1 MTDLHDTP
9 AAPQPRADHAA
20 AVPGSAAAG
29 PAPHTPLG
37 ELFTAWVARTPN
49 APAVTDGRRTWS
61 YEELA
66 ARAEHLAD
74 DLVRRGAGP
83 DRTVALVLPRSMELV
98 AAELAVTWAGA
109 AFLPVDPDYPAA
121 RRALMLADAAPA
133 VVLDDLTDVR
143 RLMGD
148 GTGRRPTNRCAAV
161 HTDHA
166 AYVIYTSGSTGV
178 PKGVTVTHRGIGG
191 FAQAAAERYAVGPGD
206 RVLQFASPSFDA
218 SVLELCISV
227 LSGATLVVPPDGPWL
242 GEELAGVLDEHRIT
256 HALIPPAA
264 LATLPDPDR
273 GGGAPHLR
281 TLVVGAEACPA
292 ALVDRWAPRRRMI
305 NSYGPTEA
313 TIVATWTRPLA
324 AGEGTPTIGSPL
336 PGTQAHVLDE
346 AMRVVP
352 AGTDGELYVGGD
364 GLARGYLGRPGLTA
378 TRFVAS
384 PFGPPGARLYRT
396 GDRARWTAD
405 GELEFL
411 GRLDRQ
417 VKVRG
422 FRVEP
427 GEIEAALLRHTEVRE
442 AVVVVREDEPG
453 RQRLV
458 GYVTP
463 ADQQRVPDP
472 ARLRAAVA
480 AALPAH
486 MVPSAV
492 VVLDRLPLTTQHKV
506 DHRALPAPGLTSA
519 AEHVPPRTPNER
531 KLAAIWSDVL
541 GAEGIGAQDDFFD
554 LGGDSIL
561 AARVLA
567 RISDELGVRLA
578 VRDVFTARTVAALAP
593 LLDEP
598 SAPVPPRTIPPAPR
612 DQPLPLSNA
621 QRRLWFLDD
630 LTAGGTEYNTGV
642 ALRLRGPLDPGALRR
657 ALDRL
662 TARHASLR
670 TTFTTVDGQ
679 GMQRISPG
687 ASIPLRTADL
697 GALPAERRAEAGE
710 SLLTEELSHPFDLAT
725 GPLARALLIRCAPD
739 EHLLLLAQHHI
750 ITDGWSV
757 GVLTRELAALYHA
770 EASGEPDTL
779 PAPGVQYPDFAVWER
794 RRPSADGDPEDLAYW
809 KRHLTGMQQLELP
822 TDRPRPA
829 VRTTTGAA
837 HRNHLP
843 ADLVARLRN
852 LAAGRSTTV
861 FTLFAGAAALLFSR
875 YSGQRDVAFGTITNG
890 RGRRDLEE
898 VTGFFANT
906 VVLRG
911 QVDDAATVDRFVE
924 TMRATVL
931 DAFAHDGVPFD
942 RLVEELAPPRDP
954 SRTPLVQVLVV
965 QQAPS
970 ALPLRAGGLR
980 IEEHP
985 LPRPAARFDLVLEFT
1000 PRADGGCELT
1010 VEYNTDLFEAR
1021 TVDRMS
1027 RHLHRLLEGMAD
1039 GPHRTLAEL
1048 PLLSEEDR
1056 RTLLESWNPPL
1067 RTEQGG
1073 AGSTL
1078 PALFEAQTARTPDR
1092 AAVVCGP
1099 VRLDYA
1105 EVNRRANRLARLLTA
1120 RGAGPETLVALCL
1133 PRSADLIAVLWAV
1146 LKCGAGYLPVDPGY
1160 PADRIRFM
1168 LADAAPA
1175 LVVAARQTAGALPEG
1190 CDPLILEDCAGH
1202 DGTAGTQ
1209 DRLATT
1215 VAEGLADANPTD
1227 AERLRP
1233 LDPDHPAYVIYTS
1246 GSTGRPKG
1254 VVVTHRS
1261 VTALADWAAERF
1273 GPERLAHVVAS
1284 TSLNFDVSV
1293 FEMLCPLLA
1302 GGTVEVVADLPALA
1316 DAPKRQRAGLVSGVP
1331 SVVSRTLTEGAAV
1344 RPDTVVLAG
1353 EALPARTVR
1362 DLRQAMPSC
1371 AVANI
1376 YGPTEATVY
1385 ATAWFVGDTVP
1396 DQAPPIGKPVARTR
1410 AYVLDRLLRPQPPG
1424 VTGELYLG
1432 GGGLARGYLRRPG
1445 LTAAR
1450 FVADPFGVPG
1460 DRMYRTG
1467 DLVRWTADGELEY
1480 LGRTDQQVKVRGFR
1494 IELGEVEEALRR
1506 CEGVAEAAA
1515 TTRESDGHRRLVGYV
1530 VPVSGARV
1538 EQETVRRTL
1547 GRTLPDYMVPS
1558 TVVVLSA
1565 LPLNPNGKLDRGRL
1579 PDPGPA
1585 ATGSRHVAPRTP
1597 TERTLAAIWS
1607 EVLRLERVGADDNFF
1622 ALGGDSILSI
1632 QVVAEARQAGLT
1644 LTSRDVYRH
1653 QTVAALARCADA
1665 ADTRRS
1671 AAPAAA
1677 AATGPSPLTPIQRWL
1692 FDSGAERAGHYAQT
1706 LSVELTEALDPA
1718 ALEDALNDVHAHHDA
1733 LRSRF
1738 LTEDGDA
1745 GVRWHIDDSAPRVR
1759 LARHSGPDTDTPHLG
1774 SFDLRHGP
1782 LLRAVLH
1789 DRGPHRPP
1797 LLHLAV
1803 HHLVVDGV
1811 SWRILLEDLDRAY
1824 RARRDGRDGLA
1835 ALPSKSSALRHW
1847 TQRLTTY
1854 AAEGGFDDE
1863 REYWTRSVAGAQAA
1877 LPTDHTGTN
1886 SYASTRSVTVRLS
1899 SQDTSVL
1906 LRTLPQTY
1914 RTQIND
1920 VLLSALGRV
1929 LCAWTAHDRVVV
1941 DVEGHGREELFANVE
1956 TSRTVGWFTTRHPV
1970 ALAVPPEADWDA
1982 VLKRVKERLRAVPR
1996 HGLGHDVLRY
2006 LAPAGTLPPEPTAQI
2021 SFNYLGRFTLPD
2033 EPGGLYHGPFR
2044 PLELDADPLAARPHA
2059 LEVVGRLDGD
2069 VLEFTWFYSAQV
2081 HQDTTVADLA
2091 DRFAEALA
2099 DLARYAARP
2108 GTAGR
2113 TPSDFPLAPLD
2124 QAAVDRIVGE
2134 DPGAVEDIHPL
2145 TPTQAG
2151 MLFHGLS
2158 PDDRGVYFQ
2167 QLTFVLNGVSD
2178 PAALAE
2184 AWQRVTDR
2192 TPVLRGRVVW
2202 QNVPEPLFVV
2212 QRDATVPVTQVDWRD
2227 LPEAA
2232 RDRRLRELLRDDRD
2246 QGIDLAKAPL
2256 QRLVLARL
2264 DDGGV
2269 QVVWSFH
2276 HLVMDGW
2283 SLFQFLS
2290 DVFASH
2296 ASLVGHP
2303 ARQGAPEQDALPDRR
2318 PFRDYVAWLRDR
2330 DSAEA
2335 DRHWR
2340 TRLRGLTESTPLP
2353 YDSEPRESHRA
2364 QSTEAVRVTVA
2375 ADTTRALD
2383 HQARTAGLTLNTL
2396 VQGAWALLLSR
2407 QAGRDEVV
2415 FGTTV
2420 SGRPPELPGAEA
2432 MTGVFITTLPTRVTV
2447 PRGGTLID
2455 WLRQLQQDQSEDRR
2469 FDHLP
2474 LPRMRTFTDL
2484 PERVALFDSIVVFE
2498 NYPVDDRLAAAHGLR
2513 LSALDGI
2520 ETTNYPLSL
2529 VAYPG
2534 EELTLRL
2541 GYDPGLFEAATVAR
2555 LGEYLTVL
2563 LEGMAADAQR
2573 PPARL
2578 PLLTADRREQVV
2590 REWNDTA
2597 TDTPDATV
2605 AELFAAQVSRTPGA
2619 VALEAGSERL
2629 TYRELDARAEAL
2641 AARLAALGVAAERP
2655 VGVLMDRS
2663 VMLVV
2668 AQLALARTGGVYV
2681 PLDGRAPMERLRRML
2696 AEAGADLL
2704 LADAAWEQTAR
2715 DALPGG
2721 RVLRA
2726 DGEEPASTPQ
2736 RAAVDAVHPDN
2747 VQYLMFTS
2755 GSTGT
2760 PKGVAVRQRDVAALA
2775 LDRAF
2780 ARHDRVLVHSPHA
2793 FDAATYELW
2802 VPLLRGGTAVLAQ
2815 PPELDVA
2822 TVRHAIAEQG
2832 VRFLWLTAG
2841 LFRLLAQEDPGCL
2854 RGARE
2859 VWTGGEAV
2867 PGAVV
2872 RRVLDACPGLT
2883 VVDGYGPTETTT
2895 FATRRV
2901 LRAGDPLPAVL
2912 PIGRPLDNTRVY
2924 VLDDAL
2930 QPQPPGMPGELYIAG
2945 AGVARGY
2952 AGRPGATAAR
2962 YLADPFGP
2970 PGGRM
2975 YRTGDI
2981 VRWSAQGELHFVGRA
2996 DDQVKIRGFRIEPA
3010 EIEARLTAHP
3020 AVAEAVVSVYEHS
3033 GRKRLAAHLVPAQN
3047 GALPPA
3053 AELRAHLSA
3062 DLPDYML
3069 PAAFVTVTELPLTG
3083 HGKVDRRRLPV
3094 PDWSSAA
3101 DTTYRAPRTDAERV
3115 LAGIWA
3121 DLLGVERVGADDN
3134 FFMLGGD
3141 SILSIQVVSRARAAG
3156 LTLTPRDLF
3165 RHPTVAALAAA
3176 TGTSA
3181 PVAGS
3186 APVTGEVAL
3195 TPIQRWFLD
3204 PGPRRPEFFDQAV
3217 VVETADGPDQ
3227 GALGRALAALW
3238 AHHDALRSRFVLRED
3253 GAWRQYCSAPDA
3265 TPPEL
3270 LTVHDLTGL
3279 DEAAAEA
3286 AEARAVQEA
3295 HCAFRLDTGPLVT
3308 ARLFTATGTRP
3319 ARLLLVAHHLVVDGV
3334 SWRILL
3340 EDLETA
3346 YRQARAGEP
3355 VRLPERTTSVQEWA
3369 RRLRAHTGDG
3379 GFAAQ
3384 GEHWEAVAQQCAT
3397 PLPVDRD
3404 GGNTMADVRALTVRL
3419 DPRRT
3424 NDLLRKVPGAYRTRI
3439 DDVLLAA
3446 LGRVLRAWTGRDTV
3460 AVGLEGHGRE
3470 DQLFDDVDLSRTV
3483 GWFTT
3488 LFPVALKVPEGDW
3501 GTTLKSV
3508 KEQLRAVPDRGVGYG
3523 ALRYLAADDRL
3534 TGAPTP
3540 GISFNY
3546 LGRFQWSADRGQLV
3560 SAVPGGLGGAEAP
3573 ESQRPHLLDVVA
3585 RVEDDQLEISW
3596 YYSAGRHREET
3607 VAGLAEGMLRTLEE
3621 IVTHCSRPD
3630 VGGRTPS
3637 DFPLARLDQA
3647 AVDRVVGDG
3656 RAVADLYPVTPMQ
3669 AGMLFHSLMDPDGR
3683 TYVNQVQLVL
3693 SGVSDPYALAE
3704 AWQRTADA
3712 NPILRTRL
3720 VWEETAEPLQVVQHR
3735 ATVPVTHHDWSGWSA
3750 ERCERE
3756 LAALLAE
3763 DRRAGIV
3770 LAAAPLMRLTL
3781 IRLAPER
3788 VRMVWT
3794 FHHVLLDGWSA
3805 AQVFDEACQRYA
3817 ALTRGCPP
3825 DVPDRAP
3832 FADYLRWL
3840 SRQDTARAERHWR
3853 EALAGFCVP
3862 TRLPCDRRH
3871 AGAHRASSSGSV
3883 RVTLD
3888 SALSARLRET
3898 AQRAG
3903 LTVNT
3908 VVQGAWAL
3916 LLSRYGGGDDVVFGT
3931 TVSGRPADLP
3941 GVTSMV
3947 GVFINTLPTR
3957 ARIDAGR
3964 EVLEWLRELQAAQS
3978 ESRRHDFVSLA
3989 QLQTWSEVPGGTNLF
4004 DSIVVF
4010 ENYPFDGDALARH
4023 GLSLEQERDLEPTN
4037 YPLSVV
4043 VAPGDS
4049 LSIGLD
4055 YDPAA
4060 FEPQTVE
4067 GLAASLR
4074 TLLTQIATDPDRR
4087 LADLPLVDPE
4097 QGRHVLERFGGP
4109 ATRAPHRTLP
4119 DVFQE
4124 QAART
4129 PDAPAVLAGAE
4140 RLTYRQ
4146 LNERAN
4152 RLARTLV
4159 EAGTGPERFVALALP
4174 RTADLVVALLAVLKS
4189 GAAYLPVDPGY
4200 PAERI
4205 AFLFDDVRP
4214 DAVVTSTEIG
4224 GRLPDGPFERIVLDD
4239 PACSARLAAVSSAD
4253 PRDDERHGALLPAHP
4268 AYVIHT
4274 SGSTGRP
4281 KGVVVAHQSV
4291 VALTDWAA
4299 VELGDRG
4306 LGHVVASTSLNFDV
4320 SVFEILSPLLCG
4332 GRVELVPDLLA
4343 LAERP
4348 GPWRAGLLS
4357 AVPSALGRLLAED
4370 TVRAAA
4376 DTVVLAGEGLPA
4388 RTVRQVRAAIPGCRV
4403 MNIYGPTEATV
4414 YATAWTC
4421 DPADPDRDPPIG
4433 RPVGGARAYVLDH
4446 RLRPLPV
4453 GAPGELYLAGTGVA
4467 RGYLGRPGLTASRFL
4482 ADPFG
4487 PAGSRMYRTG
4497 DVVRWTPEG
4506 DLVYL
4511 GRTDDQVKVRGFRI
4525 ELGEVE
4531 AALAHHP
4538 RVAAAAARVVES
4550 GGHRRLVAYAV
4561 PQGREALEPAAL
4573 RSFLAR
4579 TLPDHLVPSLVVP
4592 LKRLPLG
4599 ATGKL
4604 DRRALPEPVWTAP
4617 ATGGGMPPR
4626 TDTERTLAAIWSEVL
4641 GVPDVGAQDNY
4652 FALGGDSILGIQ
4664 IVSAARRAGLALTP
4678 RHLFEHQTVA
4688 ELAAAAEDL
4697 PVQAVTA
4704 EQGAVVGE
4712 TPLTPV
4718 QHWLFDTLTGDPSAF
4733 TQAVCFHLAA
4743 DPDESLLRAALAA
4756 VLEQHDALRLR
4767 FTPLGDGRWRQRGA
4781 APGGAPHLET
4791 HELPEGSAR
4800 ELDSRLRE
4808 LADRLASGFDLA
4820 TGPLLRAAVCRPG
4833 GDRRPVLLLAA
4844 HHLVVDA
4851 VSWRVILEDLD
4862 AAYQALRAG
4871 SAVDLGPKTTSF
4883 RAWATRL
4890 AGHTAAG
4897 GFDDELAH
4905 WQGLNGCAELPT
4917 DLTGGNTAQHEET
4930 LTAGLDEELT
4940 RRLLHDVP
4948 EVYRTRVNDVLLC
4961 ALGRVLARWTGQDR
4975 VAVVLEGHGREEL
4988 FDDVD
4993 LSRTV
4998 GWFTTMFPVALTIP
5012 PEADT
5017 GAVLKSVKESLR
5029 AVPRGGVGY
5038 GALRH
5043 LHPTAGA
5050 RLPEPPRIAFNY
5062 LGQQDWSAAPGG
5074 LLHTQYGTLAGGMDR
5089 AGERPHLID
5098 VLGQVRGKRL
5108 EFTWSYSR
5116 EVHRRETVARLAA
5129 EMADELREIVRHCAA
5144 PGAGG
5149 RTPSDFPLAPLDQA
5163 AVDRLVGTG
5172 RDVVDVYP
5180 LTPTQTGMVVHG
5192 MDEPGQR
5199 LYVEQITFVVDGV
5212 RDTRLLA
5219 AAWQHV
5225 VDRTPVLRTAV
5236 ILNGAPVPLQ
5246 VVHRTATV
5254 PVTEHDWSGLPPR
5267 ERETELERL
5276 LAADRAR
5283 GLALDSAPLLRVTLV
5298 RLGPDEVRV
5307 VWTFHHVLLDG
5318 WSVFHVLS
5326 DVMAGHAALARGVE
5340 PRLPERRPFADY
5352 VAWLAGRDTDRAVEH
5367 WKQTLAGMTAP
5378 TPLPYDHRPA
5388 QGAVARSGTWLSQ
5401 RLDAAQ
5407 TARLTQY
5414 ARRHR
5419 LTLGTVVQGAWA
5431 LLLSRWSGEREV
5443 CFGTTVS
5450 GRPADL
5456 SGADTITGLFITTL
5470 PARITVDGGARC
5482 DTWLREVQEARAE
5495 DRRFDHLPLTELHDF
5510 AQLPGGTSMFDSLL
5524 VFENYPVGDAT
5535 ADANGVRV
5543 RDLDAREATN
5553 YPLTVVISPGDRLS
5567 VELGYDARYFEQATA
5582 RTLAAQLL
5590 RTLDVLA
5597 ASPDTTRLDAV
5608 DPLPPEERARLV
5620 RGPARPTS
5628 PPVSAAT
5635 LPTLVEAA
5643 VDLLPTAPALSAPG
5657 LLLSFAEVEARANHM
5672 AHRLIARGVGPGDIV
5687 ALLLPRSADMVLAQL
5702 AVAKAGAAFLP
5713 VDPGYPSERVAAMLR
5728 DAVPAVTLGA
5738 PEVADMLAAPTGGT
5752 PHKRPTDADR
5762 VRPLDLDDP
5771 AYVIYTSGSTGTPKG
5786 VVVTHRGLAPFA
5798 AAEAEHYLVACGDRV
5813 LAFASPSFDASV
5825 LELCMSLPH
5834 GARLVVPPPGP
5845 LLGAEL
5851 AEVLRRERITHTLLP
5866 PAALATL
5873 PPDTPGTLPDLKTL
5887 VVGADACGAEL
5898 VARWAPHHRM
5908 VNSYGPTEATV
5919 VATWSARL
5927 EPDGAAPPIG
5937 RPLPATGAYVL
5948 DARLRPVADGVPGE
5962 LWLSG
5967 PALARGYLHRPGLT
5981 ATRFTADPF
5990 GPPGGRMYRTG
6001 DLVRRDARGELHYL
6015 GRTDHQLK
6023 LRGHRIEAGEVEATL
6038 ARHPSVLDAVV
6049 TVREDQPGL
6058 PRLVAHVLAQPGAEP
6073 PTAAELR
6080 TLAART
6086 LPGHMVP
6093 SAFAV
6098 MDRFPLTEN
6107 GKTDRAALPAPTPAE
6122 QEPAC
6127 HVAPRT
6133 PTEQALAALWEEALD
6148 TAVGAED
6155 DFFCL
6160 GGDSLRA
6167 LLIASRANDAFGVS
6181 LTPRDVLV
6189 SRTVAALAELVEERV
6204 LSDLEDA
6211 ARGDSDHDER

>member
-9 AAPQPRADHAA
+9 ATSPLARPDHAA
-20 AVPGSAAAG
+20 APGSPSAR
-29 PAPHTPLG
+29 PAPHPPLG
-37 ELFTAWVARTPN
+37 ELFTAWADRTPQ
-49 APAVTDGRRTWS
+49 APAVTDGQRTWS

-66 ARAEHLAD
+66 ARAERLAD

-98 AAELAVTWAGA
+98 AAQLAVARAGA
-109 AFLPVDPDYPAA
+109 AFLPVDPDYPAE

-133 VVLDDLTDVR
+133 VVLDDLADVR
-143 RLMGD
+143 RLMG
-148 GTGRRPTNRCAAV
+148 TGRRSAGPRATVRA
-161 HTDHA
+161 DHA
-166 AYVIYTSGSTGV
+166 AYVIYTSGSTGT

-227 LSGATLVVPPDGPWL
+227 LSGATLVVPPDSPWL
-242 GEELAGVLDEHRIT
+242 GDELAGVLDEYRIT

-264 LATLPDPDR
+264 LATLPDPDGR
-273 GGGAPHLR
+273 GGAPHLR
-281 TLVVGAEACPA
+281 TLIVGAEACPA
-292 ALVDRWAPRRRMI
+292 ALVDRWARRRRMI

-313 TIVATWTRPLA
+313 TIVATWTGPLV
-324 AGEGTPTIGSPL
+324 AGDGAPSIGTPL

-346 AMRVVP
+346 AMRPVP
-352 AGTDGELYVGGD
+352 VGAEGELYVGGD
-364 GLARGYLGRPGLTA
+364 GVARGYLGRPGLTA

-396 GDRARWTAD
+396 GDRARWNAD

-422 FRVEP
+422 FRIEP
-427 GEIEAALLRHTEVRE
+427 GEIEAALLRHAGVRE

-463 ADQQRVPDP
+463 ADPEDAPEP
-472 ARLRAAVA
+472 ARLRAAIA

-492 VVLDRLPLTTQHKV
+492 VVLERLPLTPQLKI
-506 DHRALPAPGLTSA
+506 DHRALPAPGPTPTVG
-519 AEHVPPRTPNER
+519 HVPPRTPSER
-531 KLAAIWSDVL
+531 ALAAIWSDVL
-541 GAEGIGAQDDFFD
+541 GAEPVGTQDDFFD

-561 AARVLA
+561 AARLLA
-567 RISDELGVRLA
+567 RVRDETGVRLS
-578 VRDVFTARTVAALAP
+578 VRDVFTARTIAVLAP
-593 LLDEP
+593 LLDDP
-598 SAPVPPRTIPPAPR
+598 SAAAPPEPIPPAPR
-612 DQPLPLSNA
+612 DQPLPLSSA

-642 ALRLRGPLDPGALRR
+642 ALRLRGPLDVGALRR
-657 ALDRL
+657 SLDRL
-662 TARHASLR
+662 AVRHDSLR
-670 TTFTTVDGQ
+670 TTFATVDGQ
-679 GMQRISPG
+679 GVQRISPD
-687 ASIPLRTADL
+687 AAIPLRTVDL
-697 GALPAERRAEAGE
+697 GALPAQRRAEAAE
-710 SLLTEELSHPFDLAT
+710 RLLAEELGRPHDLAT
-725 GPLARALLIRCAPD
+725 GPLTRALLVGCAPED
-739 EHLLLLAQHHI
+739 HLLLLAQHHI
-750 ITDGWSV
+750 VTDGWSV

-770 EASGEPDTL
+770 EATGEPDTL
-779 PAPGVQYPDFAVWER
+779 PAPSVQYPDFAVWER
-794 RRPSADGDPEDLAYW
+794 RRPSADGDAEDLAYW
-809 KRHLTGMQQLELP
+809 KRHLTGIQQLELP

-837 HRNHLP
+837 HRHHLP
-843 ADLVARLRN
+843 AELVARLRH
-852 LAAGRSTTV
+852 LAAGRSTTL

-890 RGRRDLEE
+890 RSRRDLEE

-911 QVDDAATVDRFVE
+911 QVDDTATVDRFVE
-924 TMRATVL
+924 AMRATVL

-942 RLVEELAPPRDP
+942 RVVEELAPPRDP
-954 SRTPLVQVLVV
+954 SRTPLVQALVV
-965 QQAPS
+965 QQAPL
-970 ALPLRAGGLR
+970 ALPARPGGLR
-980 IEEHP
+980 MDEHP

-1000 PRADGGCELT
+1000 PRPDGGCELT

-1021 TVDRMS
+1021 TVARMS
-1027 RHLHRLLEGMAD
+1027 RHLHRLMEGMAD

-1056 RTLLESWNPPL
+1056 RTLLESWNPPA
-1067 RTEQGG
+1067 RAQQGG
-1073 AGSTL
+1073 TATTL
-1078 PALFEAQTARTPDR
+1078 PTLFEAQAARTPDR
-1092 AAVVCGP
+1092 TAVICGS

-1133 PRSADLIAVLWAV
+1133 PRSAHLIPVLWAV
-1146 LKCGAGYLPVDPGY
+1146 LKCGAGYLPIDPGY
-1160 PADRIRFM
+1160 PADRVRFM

-1175 LVVAARQTAGALPEG
+1175 LVVAARETVRALPEG
-1190 CDPLILEDCAGH
+1190 CEPLVLEDCAAD
-1202 DGTAGTQ
+1202 DGTPLQ
-1209 DRLATT
+1209 DRLPATAA
-1215 VAEGLADANPTD
+1215 AEAAEADPTD
-1227 AERLRP
+1227 SDRLRP

-1261 VTALADWAAERF
+1261 VAALADWAARRF
-1273 GPERLAHVVAS
+1273 GSDGLAHVVAS

-1302 GGTVEVVADLPALA
+1302 GGTVEMVTDLPALA
-1316 DAPKRQRAGLVSGVP
+1316 DAPQPQRAGLVSGVP
-1331 SVVSRTLTEGAAV
+1331 SVVSRMLTEGAAV
-1344 RPDTVVLAG
+1344 QPDTVVLAG
-1353 EALPARTVR
+1353 EALPAQTVR
-1362 DLRQAMPSC
+1362 DLRQVMPSC
-1371 AVANI
+1371 EVANI

-1385 ATAWFVGDTVP
+1385 ATAWFAGDTVP
-1396 DQAPPIGKPVARTR
+1396 EQAPPIGKPVARTR

-1515 TTRESDGHRRLVGYV
+1515 TARESDGHRRLVGYV
-1530 VPVSGARV
+1530 VPAPGARV
-1538 EQETVRRTL
+1538 EPEAVRRTL
-1547 GRTLPDYMVPS
+1547 GRSLPDYMVPS

-1585 ATGSRHVAPRTP
+1585 ASGSRHVVPRTP
-1597 TERTLAAIWS
+1597 TERTLAAIWA
-1607 EVLRLERVGADDNFF
+1607 EVLRVERVGADDNFF

-1632 QVVAEARQAGLT
+1632 QVVAQARQAGLA

-1665 ADTRRS
+1665 ADSRRP

-1677 AATGPSPLTPIQRWL
+1677 AATGPAQLTPIQRWL
-1692 FDSGAERAGHYAQT
+1692 FGSAGEQAGRYAQT
-1706 LSVELTEALDPA
+1706 LSLELTAGVDTA
-1718 ALEDALNDVHAHHDA
+1718 ALEDALNDLLAHHDA

-1738 LTEDGDA
+1738 LTEDRGE
-1745 GVRWHIDDSAPRVR
+1745 GVRWHIDDSAPRLR
-1759 LARHSGPDTDTPHLG
+1759 LLHHSGPDGDTPHLG
-1774 SFDLRHGP
+1774 AFDLRHGP

-1789 DRGPHRPP
+1789 DRGPERPP

-1811 SWRILLEDLDRAY
+1811 SWRVLLEDLDRAY
-1824 RARRDGRDGLA
+1824 RARRDGRDGTA
-1835 ALPSKSSALRHW
+1835 ALPAKSSALRHW
-1847 TQRLTTY
+1847 AQRLTEY
-1854 AAEGGFDDE
+1854 AAEGGFDGE
-1863 REYWTRSVAGAQAA
+1863 REYWSQSVAGALTA
-1877 LPTDHTGTN
+1877 LPTDLPGAN
-1886 SYASTRSVTVRLS
+1886 SYASVRSVTVRLS
-1899 SQDTSVL
+1899 PRDTSVL
-1906 LRTLPQTY
+1906 LRTLPRTY
-1914 RTQIND
+1914 RTQVND

-1929 LCAWTAHDRVVV
+1929 LCAWTGHDRVAV
-1941 DVEGHGREELFANVE
+1941 DVEGHGREELFADVD

-1970 ALAVPPEADWDA
+1970 ALCVPPDADWDG
-1982 VLKRVKERLRAVPR
+1982 VLKRVKEQLRAVPR
-1996 HGLGHDVLRY
+1996 HGLGHDALRY
-2006 LAPAGTLPPEPTAQI
+2006 LVPAGALPPESAPQI

-2033 EPGGLYHGPFR
+2033 GPDGLYQGPFR

-2069 VLEFTWFYSAQV
+2069 VLEFTWFHSAGV
-2081 HQDTTVADLA
+2081 HQDSTVAALA
-2091 DRFAEALA
+2091 DRFADALA
-2099 DLARYAARP
+2099 DLARYAARS
-2108 GTAGR
+2108 GTGGR
-2113 TPSDFPLAPLD
+2113 TPSDFPLARLD

-2134 DPGAVEDIHPL
+2134 DPAAVEDIHPL

-2151 MLFHGLS
+2151 MLFHGLA

-2167 QLTFVLNGVSD
+2167 QLTFVLDGVSD
-2178 PAALAE
+2178 TAALAE

-2202 QNVPEPLFVV
+2202 QDVPEPLFVV
-2212 QRDATVPVTQVDWRD
+2212 QRHAPVPVTRLDWRD
-2227 LPEAA
+2227 LPEAE
-2232 RDRRLRELLRDDRD
+2232 RDRRLPELLQNDRD
-2246 QGIDLAKAPL
+2246 QGIELSKAPL

-2264 DDGGV
+2264 DDGRV
-2269 QVVWSFH
+2269 RVVWSFH
-2276 HLVMDGW
+2276 HLVLDGW
-2283 SLFQFLS
+2283 SLFQVLS

-2296 ASLVGHP
+2296 ASLSVNPNGTP
-2303 ARQGAPEQDALPDRR
+2303 KRDALPDRR
-2318 PFRDYVAWLRDR
+2318 PFRDYVAWLRER
-2330 DSAEA
+2330 DATEA
-2335 DRHWR
+2335 DRYWQA
-2340 TRLRGLTESTPLP
+2340 RLSGLTEPTALP
-2353 YDSEPRESHRA
+2353 YDREPRESHRA
-2364 QSTEAVRVTVA
+2364 ESTQAVRVTVP
-2375 ADTTRALD
+2375 ADTTRALEEL
-2383 HQARTAGLTLNTL
+2383 ARTAGLTLNTL

-2447 PRGGTLID
+2447 PRTGTLLA
-2455 WLRQLQQDQSEDRR
+2455 WLRRLQQDQSEDRR

-2474 LPRMRTFTDL
+2474 LPRIRTFTGL

-2498 NYPVDDRLAAAHGLR
+2498 NYPVDDTLAAAHGLR
-2513 LSALDGI
+2513 LSGLDGV

-2534 EELTLRL
+2534 AQLALRL
-2541 GYDPGLFEAATVAR
+2541 GYDPRLFDAETVAR
-2555 LGEYLTVL
+2555 MGEYLTVL
-2563 LEGMAADAQR
+2563 LAAMAVDAR
-2573 PPARL
+2573 RSPARL
-2578 PLLTADRREQVV
+2578 PLLTAARREQVV

-2605 AELFAAQVSRTPGA
+2605 AGLFAAQVSRTPGA
-2619 VALEAGSERL
+2619 VALEAGDERL

-2655 VGVLMDRS
+2655 VGLLMDRS

-2681 PLDGRAPMERLRRML
+2681 PLDGRAPLERLRLMC

-2704 LADAAWEQTAR
+2704 LTDAAWEETAQGV
-2715 DALPGG
+2715 LPGG
-2721 RVLRA
+2721 RILRVDGDA
-2726 DGEEPASTPQ
+2726 DASTPPC
-2736 RAAVDAVHPDN
+2736 AAVRAVHPDN
-2747 VQYLMFTS
+2747 LQYLMFTS

-2780 ARHDRVLVHSPHA
+2780 TGHDRVLVHSPHA

-2802 VPLLRGGTAVLAQ
+2802 VPLLRGGTAVLA
-2815 PPELDVA
+2815 PPSELDAA

-2832 VRFLWLTAG
+2832 VRCLWLTAG

-2854 RGARE
+2854 CGARE

-2901 LRAGDPLPAVL
+2901 FRAGDPLPAVL

-2930 QPQPPGMPGELYIAG
+2930 QPQPPGVTGELYIAG

-2952 AGRPGATAAR
+2952 VGQPGATAAR
-2962 YLADPFGP
+2962 YVADPFGP

-2975 YRTGDI
+2975 YRTGDV

-2996 DDQVKIRGFRIEPA
+2996 DAQVKIRGFRIEPA

-3020 AVAEAVVSVYEHS
+3020 AVAEAVVSVYEHC
-3033 GRKRLAAHLVPAQN
+3033 GRKRLVAHLVPARE

-3053 AELRAHLSA
+3053 TDLRAHLSA

-3069 PAAFVTVTELPLTG
+3069 PAAFVTVAELPLTG
-3083 HGKVDRRRLPV
+3083 NGKVDRRRLPA

-3101 DTTYRAPRTDAERV
+3101 TDTGYRAPRTEAERV

-3121 DLLGVERVGADDN
+3121 ELLGVGRVGVDDN

-3141 SILSIQVVSRARAAG
+3141 SILSIQVVSRARTAG
-3156 LTLTPRDLF
+3156 LALTPRDLF

-3176 TGTSA
+3176 TGTGA

-3186 APVTGEVAL
+3186 APVTGEVSL
-3195 TPIQRWFLD
+3195 TPIQHWFLD

-3217 VVETADGPDQ
+3217 VAETAGDPDPD
-3227 GALGRALAALW
+3227 ALRRALAALW
-3238 AHHDALRSRFVLRED
+3238 THHDALRSRFVLRED
-3253 GAWRQYCSAPDA
+3253 GSWHQYCAAPDA

-3270 LTVHDLTGL
+3270 LTVCDLTGL
-3279 DEAAAEA
+3279 DAAAAEET
-3286 AEARAVQEA
+3286 EARVAQEA
-3295 HCAFRLDTGPLVT
+3295 HSGFQLDAGPLVT
-3308 ARLFTATGTRP
+3308 ARLFTATRTRP
-3319 ARLLLVAHHLVVDGV
+3319 ARLLLATHHLVVDGV

-3346 YRQARAGEP
+3346 YQQARAGEP

-3369 RRLRAHTGDG
+3369 RRLRAHTRDG

-3384 GEHWEAVAQQCAT
+3384 RAHWEAVARQCAA

-3404 GGNTMADVRALTVRL
+3404 GGNTMADVSSVTVRL
-3419 DPRRT
+3419 DQRRT
-3424 NDLLRKVPGAYRTRI
+3424 EDLLRKVPGVYRTRI

-3446 LGRVLRAWTGRDTV
+3446 LGRVVGAWTGRGTV

-3470 DQLFDDVDLSRTV
+3470 DQMFDDIDLSRTV

-3488 LFPVALKVPEGDW
+3488 LFPVALKVPDGDW
-3501 GTTLKSV
+3501 GAALKSV
-3508 KEQLRAVPDRGVGYG
+3508 KEQLRAVPDRGIGYG
-3523 ALRYLAADDRL
+3523 ALRHLAGDQRL
-3534 TGAPTP
+3534 TEAPMP

-3546 LGRFQWSADRGQLV
+3546 LGRFQWSAGRGRLV

-3573 ESQRPHLLDVVA
+3573 ESARPHLLDVVA

-3596 YYSAGRHREET
+3596 HYSTGRHHEET
-3607 VAGLAEGMLRTLEE
+3607 VAGLAEGMLRALED
-3621 IVTHCSRPD
+3621 IVAHCSRAD
-3630 VGGRTPS
+3630 AGGRTPS

-3656 RAVADLYPVTPMQ
+3656 RAVADVYPVTPMQ

-3683 TYVNQVQLVL
+3683 TYVNQVQVAL
-3693 SGVSDPYALAE
+3693 SGVTDPHALAE

-3712 NPILRTRL
+3712 NPMLRTRL
-3720 VWEETAEPLQVVQHR
+3720 VWQETAEPLQVVQHR
-3735 ATVPVTHHDWSGWSA
+3735 ATVPVAHHDWSGWPA

-3763 DRRAGIV
+3763 DRRAGID

-3781 IRLAPER
+3781 IRLSPER

-3805 AQVFDEACQRYA
+3805 AQVFDEVCERYA
-3817 ALTRGCPP
+3817 ALTQARRP

-3840 SRQDTARAERHWR
+3840 ARQDTARAERYWR
-3853 EALAGFCVP
+3853 EALAGFTVP
-3862 TRLPCDRRH
+3862 TPLPCDRRP
-3871 AGAHRASSSGSV
+3871 AEAHRASSSGSV

-3888 SALSARLRET
+3888 AALSARLRET

-3908 VVQGAWAL
+3908 VLQGAWAL

-3931 TVSGRPADLP
+3931 TVSGRPAELP

-3957 ARIDAGR
+3957 ARIDGRR

-3989 QLQTWSEVPGGTNLF
+3989 QMQTWSDVPGGTNLF

-4010 ENYPFDGDALARH
+4010 ENYPFDGGALARH

-4043 VAPGDS
+4043 VAPGDT
-4049 LSIGLD
+4049 LSIALD

-4060 FEPQTVE
+4060 FDSQTVE
-4067 GLAASLR
+4067 GLGASLR
-4074 TLLTQIATDPDRR
+4074 TLLTRIATDPDRR
-4087 LADLPLVDPE
+4087 LADLPLVDPAR
-4097 QGRHVLERFGGP
+4097 GRRLLERFGGP
-4109 ATRAPHRTLP
+4109 VTRAPHRTLP
-4119 DVFQE
+4119 QVFQE

-4129 PDAPAVLAGAE
+4129 PDAPAVRVGTE

-4159 EAGTGPERFVALALP
+4159 EAGTGPERFVAVALP
-4174 RTADLVVALLAVLKS
+4174 RTADLVVALLAILKS
-4189 GAAYLPVDPGY
+4189 GAAYLPVDPAY

-4205 AFLFDDVRP
+4205 AFLFEDVRP
-4214 DAVVTSTEIG
+4214 DAVVTSAQTA
-4224 GRLPDGPFERIVLDD
+4224 GRLPYGPFERIVLDD
-4239 PACSARLAAVSSAD
+4239 PACAERLAAASAAD
-4253 PRDDERHGALLPAHP
+4253 LRNDERHRALLPAHP

-4299 VELGDRG
+4299 AEFQGRG
-4306 LGHVVASTSLNFDV
+4306 LSHVVASTSLNFDV
-4320 SVFEILSPLLCG
+4320 SVFEIFSPLLSG
-4332 GRVELVPDLLA
+4332 GCVELVPDLLA

-4370 TVRAAA
+4370 TVRATA

-4433 RPVGGARAYVLDH
+4433 RPIGGARAYVLDD
-4446 RLRPLPV
+4446 RLRPVPA
-4453 GAPGELYLAGTGVA
+4453 GAPGELYLAGTAVA

-4487 PAGSRMYRTG
+4487 VPGARMYRTG
-4497 DVVRWTPEG
+4497 DLVRWTAEG

-4511 GRTDDQVKVRGFRI
+4511 GRADDQVKVRGFRI

-4531 AALAHHP
+4531 AALARHP
-4538 RVAAAAARVVES
+4538 QVSAAAARVVED

-4561 PQGREALEPAAL
+4561 PEGRAALEPAAL

-4579 TLPDHLVPSLVVP
+4579 TLPGHLVPSLVVP
-4592 LKRLPLG
+4592 LERLPLG

-4604 DRRALPEPVWTAP
+4604 DRRALPEPVWSAP
-4617 ATGGGMPPR
+4617 ATAGGLPPR

-4678 RHLFEHQTVA
+4678 RHLFQHQTVA

-4697 PVQAVTA
+4697 PVPVAAA
-4704 EQGAVVGE
+4704 EQGPVVGE
-4712 TPLTPV
+4712 APLTPV
-4718 QHWLFDTLTGDPSAF
+4718 QHWLFDTLTGDPAAF
-4733 TQAVCFHLAA
+4733 TQAVSFHLAA
-4743 DPDESLLRAALAA
+4743 DPDESSLRAALAK

-4767 FTPLGDGRWRQRGA
+4767 FTPVGDGRWRQECT
-4781 APGGAPHLET
+4781 APGGAPHLDV
-4791 HELPEGSAR
+4791 HELPEGSAQD
-4800 ELDSRLRE
+4800 LDGRLAE

-4820 TGPLLRAAVCRPG
+4820 AGPLLRAALCRPA

-4851 VSWRVILEDLD
+4851 VSWRVLLEDLD
-4862 AAYQALRAG
+4862 LAYRALRAG
-4871 SAVDLGPKTTSF
+4871 EAVDLGPKTTSF

-4897 GFDDELAH
+4897 GFDDELAY
-4905 WQGLNGCAELPT
+4905 WQGLTGDADVPT
-4917 DLTGGNTAQHEET
+4917 DRTGGNTAEHEET

-4940 RRLLHDVP
+4940 RRLLQDVP

-4961 ALGRVLARWTGQDR
+4961 ALGRVLARWTGRDR
-4975 VAVVLEGHGREEL
+4975 VAVALEGHGREEQL
-4988 FDDVD
+4988 FGDVD

-4998 GWFTTMFPVALTIP
+4998 GWFTTMFPVALTVP
-5012 PEADT
+5012 PQGDT
-5017 GAVLKSVKESLR
+5017 GAALKSVKEGLR

-5043 LHPTAGA
+5043 LHPTAKA
-5050 RLPEPPRIAFNY
+5050 RLPELPRIAFNY
-5062 LGQQDWSAAPGG
+5062 LGQQDWSPATGG
-5074 LLHTQYGTLAGGMDR
+5074 LLHTPYGTLAGGMDEP
-5089 AGERPHLID
+5089 GQRPYLID
-5098 VLGQVRGKRL
+5098 IVGQVRDKRL

-5129 EMADELREIVRHCAA
+5129 EMTGELREIVRHCAE

-5172 RDVVDVYP
+5172 REVVDVYP

-5192 MDEPGQR
+5192 MDEPAQP

-5212 RDTRLLA
+5212 RDTGLLA

-5236 ILNGAPVPLQ
+5236 LLHGVPVPLQ
-5246 VVHRTATV
+5246 AVHRTATL
-5254 PVTEHDWSGLPPR
+5254 PLTEHDWSGLTPQQ
-5267 ERETELERL
+5267 RETELERL

-5283 GLALDSAPLLRVTLV
+5283 GLALDSAPLLRVALV
-5298 RLGPDEVRV
+5298 RLSPDEVRV

-5326 DVMAGHAALARGVE
+5326 DVLACHAALARGGE

-5352 VAWLAGRDTDRAVEH
+5352 AAWLAGRDTAGAVEH
-5367 WKQTLAGMTAP
+5367 WKRALAGLTAP
-5378 TPLPYDHRPA
+5378 TALPYDRRPA
-5388 QGAVARSGTWLSQ
+5388 QGAAARSGTWLSR

-5407 TARLTQY
+5407 TARLTQF

-5419 LTLGTVVQGAWA
+5419 LTLNTLVQGAWA

-5456 SGADTITGLFITTL
+5456 PGADTITGLFITTL
-5470 PARITVDGGARC
+5470 PARIAVDGGARC
-5482 DTWLREVQEARAE
+5482 GAWLREVQEARAE
-5495 DRRFDHLPLTELHDF
+5495 DRRFDHLPLTDLHDVT
-5510 AQLPGGTSMFDSLL
+5510 QLPAGTPMFDSLV

-5567 VELGYDARYFEQATA
+5567 VELGYDPRYFEQATA
-5582 RTLAAQLL
+5582 RSLTAQLL
-5590 RTLDVLA
+5590 HTLHAVA
-5597 ASPDTTRLDAV
+5597 ASPDTATLDSV
-5608 DPLPPEERARLV
+5608 DPLPPEERERLV
-5620 RGPARPTS
+5620 RGPARPMT
-5628 PPVSAAT
+5628 PPVSPAT
-5635 LPTLVEAA
+5635 LPALVEAA
-5643 VDLLPTAPALSAPG
+5643 ADRLPTAPALSAPG
-5657 LLLSFAEVEARANHM
+5657 LLLSFAEVETRANRM
-5672 AHRLIARGVGPGDIV
+5672 AHRLIARGAGPGDIV

-5713 VDPGYPSERVAAMLR
+5713 VDPGYPPERVAAMLR
-5728 DAVPAVTLGA
+5728 DAAPAVALDA
-5738 PEVADMLAAPTGGT
+5738 AEVAALLTAPDG
-5752 PHKRPTDADR
+5752 PASEKQPTDADR

-5798 AAEAEHYLVACGDRV
+5798 AAEAEHYHVAPQDRV

-5834 GARLVVPPPGP
+5834 GACLVVPPPGP

-5851 AEVLRRERITHTLLP
+5851 ADVLRRERITHTLLP

-5919 VATWSARL
+5919 VATWSAPL
-5927 EPDGAAPPIG
+5927 EPDGSAPPIG

-5967 PALARGYLHRPGLT
+5967 PALARGYLRRPGLT

-5990 GPPGGRMYRTG
+5990 GPPGARMYRTG

-6015 GRTDHQLK
+6015 ARTDHQLK
-6023 LRGHRIEAGEVEATL
+6023 LRGHRIEAGEVEAVL
-6038 ARHPSVLDAVV
+6038 ARHPAVLDAVV
-6049 TVREDQPGL
+6049 TVREDEPGL

-6073 PTAAELR
+6073 PAAMELR
-6080 TLAART
+6080 ALAART

-6093 SAFAV
+6093 AAFVV

-6107 GKTDRAALPAPTPAE
+6107 GKTDRAALPAPAAPE
-6122 QEPAC
+6122 DEPAG

-6133 PTEQALAALWEEALD
+6133 PTEEALAALWEEALR

-6155 DFFCL
+6155 DFFSL

-6167 LLIASRANDAFGVS
+6167 LHIASRANEAFGVT

-6189 SRTVAALAELVEERV
+6189 CRTVAALAELVEERV
-6204 LSDLEDA
+6204 LSDLEAA
-6211 ARGDSDHDER
+6211 ARGDGDHDER